1 MNDQIIKVN
10 NIDVTNADCHSVV
23 QAILNS
29 HGSINMVIRRRKP
42 TITRAVQPV
51 HLNLSGGKG
60 NDVILLFLAANLA
73 NILMHC
79 SAFSSPN

>member
-1 MNDQIIKVN
+1 MLLVLNILCSSYRVNDQIIKVN
-10 NIDVTNADCHSVV
+10 NIDVTNADCHRVV

-60 NDVILLFLAANLA
+60 NLLPGIQHL
-73 NILMHC
+73 
-79 SAFSSPN
+79 